1 MSPLHSARWR
11 PGWRGG
17 AGGGPANICFYGTN
31 HLSWLTTAAGRG
43 RAGRGAGAALV
54 TRSLGSHDTGRS
66 QHQELHGQ
74 TNISIS
80 TARNNLLILT
90 REFFISRQA
99 SPFSTKR
106 GPSWNRQRHC
116 PLKIRGS
123 GFPKVLMSKLRIS
136 HERCRS
142 CARCLSAVTRPGC
155 VGTQERGWERLW
167 WPVPRLGG
175 IS

>member
-1 MSPLHSARWR
+1 MSPLHPARWR

-43 RAGRGAGAALV
+43 GAGGRGRHLLHAAWVLTIPGAL
-54 TRSLGSHDTGRS
+54 
-66 QHQELHGQ
+66 
-74 TNISIS
+74 SIS
-80 TARNNLLILT
+80 NYTDKPTFQYPQLAIIFLILT

-123 GFPKVLMSKLRIS
+123 GFPKVLMSKLRSS
-136 HERCRS
+136 HERWCS